1 MDIED
6 IITRMINEGGHAGVV
21 PEDAGEEEEEVGEPV
36 ELIDVETDAKWKKAP
51 SIKHLRWTTLEDGC
65 LCDT

>member
-21 PEDAGEEEEEVGEPV
+21 PEDVGEEEEGVGETM
-36 ELIDVETDAKWKKAP
+36 ELIDVETGAKWKKAP
-51 SIKHLRWTTLEDGC
+51 SIKHSR
-65 LCDT
+65 